1 MLNLANGLLDLDT
14 RTLRPHSP
22 EHLTTV
28 QLPVA
33 FDPSATC
40 ALWESFTA
48 RVLPDDCRTLPYE
61 LVAASMR
68 GEVSDQQAV
77 LLVGSGENGKSTL
90 LDAIVAF
97 LGKHNVSSLALQRL
111 DADKFSVVRLLGK
124 LANICADLPSEHL
137 TSTSTFKALTGGDQL
152 TAERKFQGSFELTPF
167 ARLLFST
174 NFYPQ
179 SKDSSHAF
187 FRRWLVLPFDAV
199 IAPTE
204 RIEHFA
210 AQLADPQELSGVLNR
225 AIEEL
230 PAMRQRGGFS
240 QSETTRAALMEFREM
255 TDPLAAWLDRCTVLS
270 PDGLVTRK
278 DLAIMYN
285 AAADTAGRPPMT
297 SKAFCAA
304 VRRLRPVL
312 KDAQRT
318 VCGEV
323 KDVFLGL
330 TVRPPAPAHHQDE
343 FIFEE
348 DAHAD

>member
-1 MLNLANGLLDLDT
+1 
-14 RTLRPHSP
+14 
-22 EHLTTV
+22 
-28 QLPVA
+28 
-33 FDPSATC
+33 
-40 ALWESFTA
+40 
-48 RVLPDDCRTLPYE
+48 
-61 LVAASMR
+61 
-68 GEVSDQQAV
+68 
-77 LLVGSGENGKSTL
+77 
-90 LDAIVAF
+90 
-97 LGKHNVSSLALQRL
+97 
-111 DADKFSVVRLLGK
+111 
-124 LANICADLPSEHL
+124 
-137 TSTSTFKALTGGDQL
+137 
-152 TAERKFQGSFELTPF
+152 
-167 ARLLFST
+167 
-174 NFYPQ
+174 
-179 SKDSSHAF
+179 
-187 FRRWLVLPFDAV
+187 
-199 IAPTE
+199 
-204 RIEHFA
+204 
-210 AQLADPQELSGVLNR
+210 
-225 AIEEL
+225 
-230 PAMRQRGGFS
+230 
-240 QSETTRAALMEFREM
+240 MEFREM